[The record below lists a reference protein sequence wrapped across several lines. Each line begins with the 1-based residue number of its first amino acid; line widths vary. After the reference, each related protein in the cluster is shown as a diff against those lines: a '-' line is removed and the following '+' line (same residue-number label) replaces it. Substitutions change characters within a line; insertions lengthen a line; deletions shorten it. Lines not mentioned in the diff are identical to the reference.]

1 MHCVKDSAASSI
13 LVYGK
18 ARMEYLGAFLGLD
31 VEKSF
36 IK

>member
-1 MHCVKDSAASSI
+1 MHCVKGSAASSI

-31 VEKSF
+31 VEKVS
-36 IK
+36 